1 MIKTG
6 SPFIHTSKPVRRAS
20 IILTSIISSWLL
32 LFSGSTV
39 YGYQTKE
46 LQKITTDPIKIILEE
61 WQDQTKQTIKN
72 KTENKTQEEKA
83 AEYVRQKQLE
93 IESRSK
99 QELTTQIK
107 QIQTNPS
114 NKTQTNYYGDATSKT
129 NENATLENFRARSQ
143 AETEKFKQESDARM
157 EAFKTQSEN
166 NMNAFDEQAK
176 TGMEAFKAEST
187 AKTEAFKAE
196 YGIE

>member
-61 WQDQTKQTIKN
+61 WQDQTKQ
-72 KTENKTQEEKA
+72 
-83 AEYVRQKQLE
+83 
-93 IESRSK
+93 
-99 QELTTQIK
+99 
-107 QIQTNPS
+107 
-114 NKTQTNYYGDATSKT
+114 TQTNYYGDATSKT